1 MTVKHLEIK
10 ALVVAAATACTLF
23 LGLSDSHA
31 ERYSEEVSLLE
42 LSDSIA
48 DLSATASRA
57 TVFIEGLRDD
67 GEGRATGSGF
77 VVDAMRGIVVTNAH
91 VVGEHKSFLIRFF
104 DGRET
109 NGNVLGRD
117 PQTD

>member
-23 LGLSDSHA
+23 LGLSDSRA
-31 ERYSEEVSLLE
+31 ERYSDEVSLLE

-57 TVFIEGLRDD
+57 THVCAAHPALRLP
-67 GEGRATGSGF
+67 RTAWTTQRT
-77 VVDAMRGIVVTNAH
+77 A
-91 VVGEHKSFLIRFF
+91 
-104 DGRET
+104 
-109 NGNVLGRD
+109 
-117 PQTD
+117 

>member
-10 ALVVAAATACTLF
+10 ALVVVAATVCTLF
-23 LGLSDSHA
+23 LGLSDSRA
-31 ERYSEEVSLLE
+31 ERYSDEVSLLE

-67 GEGRATGSGF
+67 GDGRATYSG
-77 VVDAMRGIVVTNAH
+77 VIR
-91 VVGEHKSFLIRFF
+91 KLIWR
-104 DGRET
+104 
-109 NGNVLGRD
+109 
-117 PQTD
+117 